1 MNRGFTRDGDELGK
15 ERSREA
21 VIGDHAL
28 RVPLRAGDPVGIAG
42 PFERF
47 DHAIGRMRHD
57 AKIFSGSEDGLVM
70 RTVDANFVG
79 AGQLR
84 KARTWFERDRM
95 MRFGTGMAGP
105 RMLNFGG
112 DFRGDVLNQ
121 RAAEKNIQT
130 LGAVADGEDRFLL
143 FEGVSENRKVGGF
156 TAGIGNRTI
165 GVDSGLE

>member
-1 MNRGFTRDGDELGK
+1 MNRGFTRGGDELGR

-70 RTVDANFVG
+70 RAVDANFVG

-95 MRFGTGMAGP
+95 MRFGGGAGGAGGV
-105 RMLNFGG
+105 NFWWDFGG
-112 DFRGDVLNQ
+112 GGVQ
-121 RAAEKNIQT
+121 RRYT
-130 LGAVADGEDRFLL
+130 P
-143 FEGVSENRKVGGF
+143 EN
-156 TAGIGNRTI
+156 
-165 GVDSGLE
+165 

>member
-1 MNRGFTRDGDELGK
+1 MNRGFTRGGDELGK
-15 ERSREA
+15 ERPREA

-47 DHAIGRMRHD
+47 DHAIGRMRRD

-95 MRFGTGMAGP
+95 MRFGAGTGGSQSVE
-105 RMLNFGG
+105 FC
-112 DFRGDVLNQ
+112 
-121 RAAEKNIQT
+121 
-130 LGAVADGEDRFLL
+130 
-143 FEGVSENRKVGGF
+143 GGF
-156 TAGIGNRTI
+156 W
-165 GVDSGLE
+165 V